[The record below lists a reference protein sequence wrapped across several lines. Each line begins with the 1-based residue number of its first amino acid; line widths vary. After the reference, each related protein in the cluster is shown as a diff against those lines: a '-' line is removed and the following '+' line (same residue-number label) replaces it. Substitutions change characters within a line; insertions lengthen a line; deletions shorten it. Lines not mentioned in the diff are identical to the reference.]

1 MVVASIILPVFNSEL
16 FLEECL
22 NSVLD
27 QTFENFELIII
38 DDCSTDNS
46 LEIINK
52 YNKVDDRISI
62 HQNKS
67 NQGVSYSRN
76 IGITKAKGEFLF
88 FIDSDDI
95 LSPNYLTS
103 LISTQRKFMES
114 FIIAEY
120 QVFEKHISKTKVKTK
135 TRYHYNSKFSYLLKN
150 GYLWNKIFIRK
161 TIIDNNL
168 WMEDYKLREDLIF
181 VIKYAF
187 FVKNFLYLDDVIYFY
202 RKHPLSSSSKLGE
215 EIIDS
220 YLVSKELEKM
230 EIKENLFFYKI
241 KAEIHS
247 SLAIYLLK
255 LKKIDA
261 SKLYEKVWLFYLN
274 ENKVR
279 FSEFLLMSW
288 KRKIWY
294 ILFLL
299 RKNKL
304 EKYYFKLKG

>member
-1 MVVASIILPVFNSEL
+1 
-16 FLEECL
+16 
-22 NSVLD
+22 
-27 QTFENFELIII
+27 
-38 DDCSTDNS
+38 
-46 LEIINK
+46 
-52 YNKVDDRISI
+52 
-62 HQNKS
+62 
-67 NQGVSYSRN
+67 
-76 IGITKAKGEFLF
+76 
-88 FIDSDDI
+88 
-95 LSPNYLTS
+95 
-103 LISTQRKFMES
+103 
-114 FIIAEY
+114 
-120 QVFEKHISKTKVKTK
+120 
-135 TRYHYNSKFSYLLKN
+135 
-150 GYLWNKIFIRK
+150 
-161 TIIDNNL
+161 
-168 WMEDYKLREDLIF
+168 
-181 VIKYAF
+181 
-187 FVKNFLYLDDVIYFY
+187 
-202 RKHPLSSSSKLGE
+202 
-215 EIIDS
+215 
-220 YLVSKELEKM
+220 M